1 MLANSLW
8 TKRIRDLFFRP
19 KGMPEIY
26 KKKICYFQ
34 HSLVVSCPLQIL
46 YKAEKKGIE
55 PSLSRL
61 IMHELS
67 IGDIC
72 IDVGASYG
80 FITMMMAATVGNKG
94 HVFSFEANEY
104 IYSILEKNIDANNLK
119 NICTISNSFISNQS
133 SVTDKKLDDLIQI
146 SETKKISLIK
156 IDTDGSDYNC
166 LLGASKLINF
176 YMPIIIIEINEF
188 GENIYDKLIEFGYS
202 NFYDQH
208 YNIVSNKILPCNL
221 IASKKKLIK

>member
-1 MLANSLW
+1 
-8 TKRIRDLFFRP
+8 
-19 KGMPEIY
+19 MPEIY

-34 HSLVVSCPLQIL
+34 YSLVVSCPLQIL

-61 IMHELS
+61 IMNELS
-67 IGDIC
+67 NGDIC

-94 HVFSFEANEY
+94 HVFSFEANES
-104 IYSILEKNIDANNLK
+104 IYSILEQNIDENNLK

-133 SVTDKKLDDLIQI
+133 SMIEKKLDDIIQI
-146 SETKKISLIK
+146 IETKKINLIK

-166 LLGASKLINF
+166 LLGASELINF

-188 GENIYDKLIEFGYS
+188 GEEIYDKLIDFGYS

-208 YNIVSNKILPCNL
+208 YNIISKNILPCNL
-221 IASKKKLIK
+221 IASTKLLRK